1 MSRVITARNDPEATR
16 AYWTMSRGDTERAF
30 RAARRH
36 SRVVRIL
43 RIAVPAGVAV
53 GIIVITL
60 ITYLNPLR
68 MLAKLPINIDNLV
81 VSGTKVTME
90 QPRLSGFTQDA
101 RAYELTADTA
111 AQDMTKPDIVELRN
125 IRAKVEMQDKSSME
139 LTAAT
144 GIYDAKGETLRL
156 DRNIVLN
163 SSTGYQGRLSEAMID
178 IRKGNVVSEHPVEVK
193 MLQGTLNANRLD
205 IVDSGDL
212 VRFHGGVVMD
222 MMTESAAA
230 SKSGRAMIVTFR
242 MRFLL
247 MVAARTGH
255 ARRESARAAGGVAR
269 AAECVA
275 GVFAKSRSA
284 GPHRSG
290 DAGSP

>member
-16 AYWTMSRGDTERAF
+16 AYWTMSRGDADRAF
-30 RAARRH
+30 HAARRH
-36 SRVVRIL
+36 SRAVRIL

-53 GIIVITL
+53 GIIIITL

-68 MLAKLPINIDNLV
+68 MLAKLPINLDNLV

-90 QPRLSGFTQDA
+90 GPRLTGFTHDA

-139 LTAAT
+139 LTARS
-144 GIYDAKGETLRL
+144 GIYDFKGETLRL
-156 DRNIVLN
+156 EQNILLN

-193 MLQGTLNANRLD
+193 LLQGTLNANRLD

-222 MMTESAAA
+222 MM
-230 SKSGRAMIVTFR
+230 INQPPQ
-242 MRFLL
+242 
-247 MVAARTGH
+247 
-255 ARRESARAAGGVAR
+255 
-269 AAECVA
+269 
-275 GVFAKSRSA
+275 AKS
-284 GPHRSG
+284 
-290 DAGSP
+290 DAQ

>member
-16 AYWTMSRGDTERAF
+16 AYWTMSRGDADRAF
-30 RAARRH
+30 HAARRH
-36 SRVVRIL
+36 SRAVRIL

-53 GIIVITL
+53 GIIIITL

-68 MLAKLPINIDNLV
+68 MLAKLPINLDNLV

-90 QPRLSGFTQDA
+90 GPRLTGFTHDA

-139 LTAAT
+139 LTARS
-144 GIYDAKGETLRL
+144 GIYDSKGETLRL
-156 DRNIVLN
+156 EQNILLN

-193 MLQGTLNANRLD
+193 LLQGTLNANRLD

-222 MMTESAAA
+222 M
-230 SKSGRAMIVTFR
+230 
-242 MRFLL
+242 
-247 MVAARTGH
+247 
-255 ARRESARAAGGVAR
+255 
-269 AAECVA
+269 
-275 GVFAKSRSA
+275 
-284 GPHRSG
+284 
-290 DAGSP
+290 

>member
-16 AYWTMSRGDTERAF
+16 AYWTMSRGDADRAF
-30 RAARRH
+30 HAARRH
-36 SRVVRIL
+36 SRAVRIL

-53 GIIVITL
+53 GIIIITL

-68 MLAKLPINIDNLV
+68 MLAKLPINLDNLV

-90 QPRLSGFTQDA
+90 GPRLTGFTHDA

-111 AQDMTKPDIVELRN
+111 AQDMTKPDFVELRN
-125 IRAKVEMQDKSSME
+125 IRAKVEMQDKSSIN
-139 LTAAT
+139 LSAVS
-144 GIYDAKGETLRL
+144 GIYDSKGETLRL
-156 DRNIVLN
+156 EQNILLN

-193 MLQGTLNANRLD
+193 MLQGTLTANRLD

-222 MMTESAAA
+222 MM
-230 SKSGRAMIVTFR
+230 MNQPPQ
-242 MRFLL
+242 
-247 MVAARTGH
+247 
-255 ARRESARAAGGVAR
+255 
-269 AAECVA
+269 
-275 GVFAKSRSA
+275 AKS
-284 GPHRSG
+284 
-290 DAGSP
+290 DAQ

>member
-16 AYWTMSRGDTERAF
+16 AYWTMSRGDADRAF
-30 RAARRH
+30 HAARRH
-36 SRVVRIL
+36 SRAVRIL

-53 GIIVITL
+53 GIIIITL

-68 MLAKLPINIDNLV
+68 MLAKLPINLDNLV

-90 QPRLSGFTQDA
+90 GPRLTGFTHDA

-139 LTAAT
+139 LTARS
-144 GIYDAKGETLRL
+144 GIYDSKGETLRL
-156 DRNIVLN
+156 EQNILLN

-193 MLQGTLNANRLD
+193 LLQGTLNANRLD
-205 IVDSGDL
+205 MVDSGDL

-222 MMTESAAA
+222 MM
-230 SKSGRAMIVTFR
+230 MNQPPQ
-242 MRFLL
+242 
-247 MVAARTGH
+247 
-255 ARRESARAAGGVAR
+255 
-269 AAECVA
+269 
-275 GVFAKSRSA
+275 AKS
-284 GPHRSG
+284 
-290 DAGSP
+290 DAQ